1 MTGDS
6 GAGETKSKRPSNT
19 AFKQQRLRAWQPLLT
34 PKSVLPTF
42 FVIGII
48 FAPIGGWLLWASQ
61 RINELRIDYTNC
73 DKLGSTPKDISPSLY
88 DYHLY
93 GIDSKKIAAPQQQYD
108 SDTSTC
114 TITFALP
121 KDLEPDV
128 FLYYR
133 LTSFYQ
139 NHRRYTRSF
148 DVDQLKGKVRT
159 ASDLDGG
166 DCSPLDSH
174 SVDGGAKRPY
184 YPCGLIANS
193 IFNDTIGLPVLTN
206 PPGNRPPATYVMT
219 ESGIAWESDRKRVN
233 PTSYTPDQVY
243 PPPNWFAKYG
253 AEYNESAGIPDLSQN
268 EHFLVWMR
276 TAGLPTFRKLYMKN
290 TGETMQS
297 GTYSIDVVMNYDTR
311 SFGGTKSIVI
321 STTSFIGGRNP
332 VLGIA
337 FIVVGGLCVLLGCI
351 FAIRHF
357 YRPRRLGDHTY
368 LSWNQQVA
376 SGLAEN
382 SAASAAG
389 GPSAAAAAAA
399 PTGRNKNIGGAG
411 MLRQRP

>member
-1 MTGDS
+1 M
-6 GAGETKSKRPSNT
+6 AGRTKEGKSKQPSNT

-42 FVIGII
+42 FIIGII
-48 FAPIGGWLLWASQ
+48 FAPIGGWLLWASE

-73 DKLGSTPKDISPSLY
+73 DQLPNTFTDVDDYEYHMHGVKSST
-88 DYHLY
+88 
-93 GIDSKKIAAPQQQYD
+93 IAKPQEQFNE
-108 SDTSTC
+108 DTRTC
-114 TITFALP
+114 TVQFTVP
-121 KDLEPDV
+121 KDLDPSV

-133 LTSFYQ
+133 LTNFYQ

-166 DCSPLDSH
+166 DCSPLDIRD
-174 SVDGGAKRPY
+174 VGGDKRPY

-193 IFNDTIGLPVLTN
+193 VFNDTIGQPVLTN
-206 PPGNRPPATYVMT
+206 PGGGSESSSVYRMT
-219 ESGIAWESDRKRVN
+219 EKGIAWEADRKRFN
-233 PTSYTPDQVY
+233 PTEYKPDQVY
-243 PPPNWFAKYG
+243 PPPNWRERYG
-253 AEYNESAGIPDLSQN
+253 DEYSEMPKLEDD
-268 EHFLVWMR
+268 EHLMVWMR

-290 TGETMQS
+290 EQDAMKS
-297 GTYSIDVVMNYDTR
+297 GIYQVDIVMNYDTR
-311 SFGGTKSIVI
+311 SFGGTKSLVI

-337 FIVVGGLCVLLGCI
+337 FIAVGGLCVLLGCI

-376 SGLAEN
+376 SGLADN
-382 SAASAAG
+382 SNRNIATAASTSHNHPA
-389 GPSAAAAAAA
+389 SS
-399 PTGRNKNIGGAG
+399 
-411 MLRQRP
+411 MRQR

>member
-1 MTGDS
+1 MAGGTTG
-6 GAGETKSKRPSNT
+6 EPKTKQPSNT

-42 FVIGII
+42 FIIGII
-48 FAPIGGWLLWASQ
+48 FAPIGGWLLWASE
-61 RINELRIDYTNC
+61 RVNELRIDYTNC
-73 DKLGSTPKDISPSLY
+73 DKLSNSFEDLGSSQFE
-88 DYHLY
+88 YHLH
-93 GIDSKKIAAPQQQYD
+93 GINSNSISRPQQKYEAD
-108 SDTSTC
+108 KRTC
-114 TITFALP
+114 TIAFNLP
-121 KDLEPDV
+121 KDLEPNV

-133 LTSFYQ
+133 LTNFYQ

-148 DVDQLKGKVRT
+148 DVDQLKGKPRT
-159 ASDLDGG
+159 VSDLANG

-174 SVDGGAKRPY
+174 SEGGGSKRPY

-193 IFNDTIGLPVLTN
+193 LFNDTIRPPVLTN
-206 PPGNRPPATYVMT
+206 PSGGQNMAVYKMSET
-219 ESGIAWESDRKRVN
+219 GIAWSADKKRVN
-233 PTSYTPDQVY
+233 PTSYKPSEVF
-243 PPPNWFAKYG
+243 PPPNWRARYPDG
-253 AEYNESAGIPDLSQN
+253 YTDSNPIPDLSQD

-290 TGETMQS
+290 TEDTMTS
-297 GTYSIDVVMNYDTR
+297 GFYQIEVVMNYDTR
-311 SFGGTKSIVI
+311 SFDGTKSIVI

-351 FAIRHF
+351 FAVRHF

-376 SGLAEN
+376 SGLADN
-382 SAASAAG
+382 SAGRGAASAA
-389 GPSAAAAAAA
+389 AAS
-399 PTGRNKNIGGAG
+399 GRNVQTPAG
-411 MLRQRP
+411 NQGLLRQRP

>member
-1 MTGDS
+1 M
-6 GAGETKSKRPSNT
+6 AGETASGAEAKSKRPSNT

-42 FVIGII
+42 FIIGII
-48 FAPIGGWLLWASQ
+48 FAPIGGWLLWASE
-61 RINELRIDYTNC
+61 RVNELRIDYTNC
-73 DKLGSTPKDISPSLY
+73 DQLGSSLTPLASDKY
-88 DYHLY
+88 EYHLH
-93 GIDSKKIAAPQQQYD
+93 GVDSKSIPKPEEKYD
-108 SDTSTC
+108 SDSNTC
-114 TITFALP
+114 TISFNLP
-121 KDLEPDV
+121 KDLEPSV

-133 LTSFYQ
+133 LTNFYQ

-148 DVDQLKGKVRT
+148 DVDQLKGKARS
-159 ASDLDGG
+159 ASDLKGG
-166 DCSPLDSH
+166 DCSPLDIY
-174 SVDGGAKRPY
+174 VDGNGKRKPY

-193 IFNDTIGLPVLTN
+193 VFNDTISQPVWVN
-206 PPGNRPPATYVMT
+206 PSGVDGTTTYAMT
-219 ESGIAWESDRKRVN
+219 EKGIAWDSDRKRFN
-233 PTSYTPDQVY
+233 PTAYSPDQVV
-243 PPPNWFAKYG
+243 PPPNWHERYPDG
-253 AEYNESAGIPDLSQN
+253 YNDTIPDLSQD

-290 TGETMQS
+290 TEDTMKRGYYQV
-297 GTYSIDVVMNYDTR
+297 DVVMNFDTR
-311 SFGGTKSIVI
+311 SFGGTKSLVI

-376 SGLAEN
+376 SGLVDGGNGGAP
-382 SAASAAG
+382 SGGAAAS
-389 GPSAAAAAAA
+389 
-399 PTGRNKNIGGAG
+399 GRKNNGDG
-411 MLRQRP
+411 LRQR

>member
-1 MTGDS
+1 MAGTS
-6 GAGETKSKRPSNT
+6 AGEPKSKRPSNT

-42 FVIGII
+42 FIIGII
-48 FAPIGGWLLWASQ
+48 FAPIGGWLLWASD
-61 RINELRIDYTNC
+61 RVNELRIDYTNC
-73 DKLGSTPKDISPSLY
+73 DRLGTAFVTLDSNDY
-88 DYHLY
+88 EYHLH
-93 GIDSKKIAAPQQQYD
+93 GINSNSITKPKQRYD
-108 SDTSTC
+108 SEERVC
-114 TITFALP
+114 TISFNLP

-133 LTSFYQ
+133 LTNFYQ
-139 NHRRYTRSF
+139 NHRRYTKSF
-148 DVDQLKGKVRT
+148 DVDQLKGKTRS
-159 ASDLDGG
+159 ASDLNNG

-174 SVDGGAKRPY
+174 SENGGPKKPY

-193 IFNDTIGLPVLTN
+193 IFNDTIRQPVLTN
-206 PPGNRPPATYVMT
+206 PSGNQNTVTYKMSET
-219 ESGIAWESDRKRVN
+219 GIAWTADKKRVN
-233 PTSYTPDQVY
+233 PTGYKPSDVF
-243 PPPNWFAKYG
+243 PPPNWREKYPNG
-253 AEYNESAGIPDLSQN
+253 YPDPIPDLGKD

-290 TGETMQS
+290 TQDTMAS
-297 GTYSIDVVMNYDTR
+297 GFYQIDIVMNYDTR

-376 SGLAEN
+376 SGLADN
-382 SAASAAG
+382 SAASATARNTQ
-389 GPSAAAAAAA
+389 
-399 PTGRNKNIGGAG
+399 PTSGAQG
-411 MLRQRP
+411 LLRQRP

>member
-1 MTGDS
+1 MTS
-6 GAGETKSKRPSNT
+6 GGSETKSKRPSNT

-42 FVIGII
+42 FIIGII
-48 FAPIGGWLLWASQ
+48 FAPIGGWLLWASE

-73 DKLGSTPKDISPSLY
+73 DKLSNSLTTIDTSLY
-88 DYHLY
+88 DYHLH
-93 GIDSKKIAAPQQQYD
+93 GIASSTITAPQQQYD
-108 SDTSTC
+108 SDSSTC
-114 TITFALP
+114 TISFSLP
-121 KDLEPDV
+121 KNLEPNV
-128 FLYYR
+128 YLYYR

-139 NHRRYTRSF
+139 NHRRYTKSF
-148 DVDQLKGKVRT
+148 DVDQLKGKPRS
-159 ASDLDGG
+159 ASDLSGG
-166 DCSPLDSH
+166 DCSPLDVH
-174 SVDGGAKRPY
+174 SENGGPKKPY

-193 IFNDTIGLPVLTN
+193 IFNDTISQPVLTN
-206 PPGNRPPATYVMT
+206 PSGGESSTTYSMT
-219 ESGIAWESDRKRVN
+219 ETGIAWESDLKRVN
-233 PTSYTPDQVY
+233 PSQYKPGDVY
-243 PPPNWFAKYG
+243 PPPNWAARYKDGYTD
-253 AEYNESAGIPDLSQN
+253 EIPDLSKD

-290 TGETMQS
+290 TQDAMQS
-297 GTYSIDVVMNYDTR
+297 GIYQINVVMNYDTR

-337 FIVVGGLCVLLGCI
+337 FIAVGGLCVLLGCI

-376 SGLAEN
+376 SGLADN
-382 SAASAAG
+382 STG
-389 GPSAAAAAAA
+389 RMGTTAAA
-399 PTGRNKNIGGAG
+399 TGRNKSAGAEGGV
-411 MLRQRP
+411 MRQRP

>member
-1 MTGDS
+1 MAG
-6 GAGETKSKRPSNT
+6 GASEGKSKRPSNT

-42 FVIGII
+42 FVIGIV

-61 RINELRIDYTNC
+61 RVNEVRIDYTNC
-73 DKLGSTPKDISPSLY
+73 DKLGGALQGLSSDLY
-88 DYHLY
+88 EYHMY
-93 GIDSKKIAAPQQQYD
+93 GVDSASIAPPQQSYD
-108 SDTSTC
+108 GDSRTC
-114 TITFALP
+114 TISFAMP
-121 KDLEPDV
+121 KDLEPGV

-133 LTSFYQ
+133 LTNFYQ

-148 DVDQLKGKVRT
+148 DVDQLKGEARPVKELQ
-159 ASDLDGG
+159 SG
-166 DCSPLDSH
+166 DCSPLDVH
-174 SVDGGAKRPY
+174 TEGGKSKPY

-193 IFNDTIGLPVLTN
+193 VFNDTIQQPVLTN
-206 PPGNRPPATYVMT
+206 PSGNQEVGTYSMS
-219 ESGIAWESDRKRVN
+219 EKGIAWSSDAKRFN
-233 PTSYTPDQVY
+233 PSKYKASDVLA
-243 PPPNWFAKYG
+243 PPNWWARYPG
-253 AEYNESAGIPDLSQN
+253 GNYTDGLPDLATD
-268 EHFLVWMR
+268 EHLMVWMR

-290 TGETMQS
+290 TDDVMKS
-297 GTYSIDVVMNYDTR
+297 GIYQVKVVMNYDTR

-351 FAIRHF
+351 FAIRHL

-376 SGLAEN
+376 SGLAD
-382 SAASAAG
+382 ASTSGRGA
-389 GPSAAAAAAA
+389 AAAAAAA
-399 PTGRNKNIGGAG
+399 PARSNGASLG
-411 MLRQRP
+411 ERLRRRA

>member
-1 MTGDS
+1 MAGGTA
-6 GAGETKSKRPSNT
+6 GATEAKTKKPSNT

-42 FVIGII
+42 FIIGII
-48 FAPIGGWLLWASQ
+48 FAPIGGWLLWASE
-61 RINELRIDYTNC
+61 RVNELRIEYTDC
-73 DKLGSTPKDISPSLY
+73 DKLGSTLTDLNTDQY
-88 DYHLY
+88 EYHLN
-93 GIDSKKIAAPQQQYD
+93 GIDSKTIPKPQEKYD
-108 SDTSTC
+108 GDSNTC
-114 TITFALP
+114 TIAFNLP
-121 KDLEPDV
+121 KDLEPSV

-133 LTSFYQ
+133 LTNFYQ

-148 DVDQLKGKVRT
+148 DVDQLKGKVRS

-166 DCSPLDSH
+166 DCSPLD
-174 SVDGGAKRPY
+174 VYEEGGAKKPY

-193 IFNDTIGLPVLTN
+193 VFNDTIGQPVWTN
-206 PPGNRPPATYVMT
+206 PGGLESQTTYEMT
-219 ESGIAWESDRKRVN
+219 EKGIAWDADRKRFN
-233 PTSYTPDQVY
+233 PTAYKPDDVQ
-243 PPPNWFAKYG
+243 PPPNW
-253 AEYNESAGIPDLSQN
+253 AERFPDGYNDTIPNLADD

-290 TGETMQS
+290 TEDTMKRGYYQ
-297 GTYSIDVVMNYDTR
+297 IDVQMNYDTR

-376 SGLAEN
+376 SGLADGGMSSSAGN
-382 SAASAAG
+382 NAAAS
-389 GPSAAAAAAA
+389 
-399 PTGRNKNIGGAG
+399 GRKNNEGH
-411 MLRQRP
+411 LRQRP